1 MTSESASP
9 SQEGVFLY
17 SSGMDHFNNNTVLFV
32 NGEFI
37 RAEDVRIDI
46 YGQTLHYGYGAFE
59 GIRAYD
65 TRNGVR
71 IFKAKEHFQR
81 LEKSCELLKIP
92 YLWNNE
98 EIITQTYRLLEI
110 NDFKNAY
117 IRPVVTYGPS
127 KTLTNKAGASIMI
140 FAAEWSPY
148 TGAQSLRLSIS
159 EYRHPSCQAVK
170 SDVKVS
176 GYGVNSILATMD
188 AQERGF
194 DEALLLDNNDK
205 VAQAPTANFFLEKNG
220 CLFTPPVGNIM
231 PGITRRTVFD
241 LCRMFEIEI
250 MEEHLTIDDVHAAD
264 NAFICGT
271 SAEII
276 GIKSVDHTIFP
287 MDWSDS
293 LGSTLQRAYKN
304 LVLEKENYEI
314 II

>member
-1 MTSESASP
+1 M
-9 SQEGVFLY
+9 
-17 SSGMDHFNNNTVLFV
+17 N
-32 NGEFI
+32 
-37 RAEDVRIDI
+37 
-46 YGQTLHYGYGAFE
+46 
-59 GIRAYD
+59 
-65 TRNGVR
+65 
-71 IFKAKEHFQR
+71 
-81 LEKSCELLKIP
+81 
-92 YLWNNE
+92 
-98 EIITQTYRLLEI
+98 
-110 NDFKNAY
+110 
-117 IRPVVTYGPS
+117 
-127 KTLTNKAGASIMI
+127 
-140 FAAEWSPY
+140 
-148 TGAQSLRLSIS
+148 
-159 EYRHPSCQAVK
+159 
-170 SDVKVS
+170 
-176 GYGVNSILATMD
+176 

-220 CLFTPPVGNIM
+220 CLFTPPEGNIM

-264 NAFICGT
+264 KAFICGT